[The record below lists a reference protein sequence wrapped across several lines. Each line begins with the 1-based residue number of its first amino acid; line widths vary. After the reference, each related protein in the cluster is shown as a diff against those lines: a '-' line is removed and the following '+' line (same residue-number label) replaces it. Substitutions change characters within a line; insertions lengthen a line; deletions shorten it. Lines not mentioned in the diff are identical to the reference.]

1 MRFFDQALEDFET
14 ALARDGLLDDTV
26 LVVFGDH
33 DAGFPRDRLHAKDIG
48 IGADEISWTLTDRV
62 PLFIRVPT
70 FSLRA
75 TADKPQYAPGP
86 SDASGPTGLT
96 GTRSLPAGQTDFAP
110 TVLALLGIDAA
121 PLPYIGRNL
130 LGGVDVPVVRP
141 YGDWLDAHRLFLA
154 HGAHVSCYDL
164 HRRAEVG
171 IGDCGD
177 ADRSARRARQISRL
191 VVAEDLQQRLMDR
204 MQLR

>member
-1 MRFFDQALEDFET
+1 
-14 ALARDGLLDDTV
+14 
-26 LVVFGDH
+26 
-33 DAGFPRDRLHAKDIG
+33 
-48 IGADEISWTLTDRV
+48 LTDRV

-70 FSLRA
+70 SALRA
-75 TADKPQYAPGP
+75 TAGKPEHVPDP
-86 SDASGPTGLT
+86 SGPTGLT
-96 GTRSLPAGQTDFAP
+96 GTRNLPAGQTDFAP

-141 YGDWLDAHRLFLA
+141 YGDWLDAHHLFLA
-154 HGAHVSCYDL
+154 HGAQASCYDL

-171 IGDCGD
+171 TGDCGD